1 MRHLTTLELEAGLD
15 QIRQAPKD
23 SGELLLI
30 VRRPQIDERE
40 VLEQAELDLAAGLV
54 GDNWKTRGS
63 RRTEDGSAHPDM
75 QLNVMNARVIEL
87 IAQAKANWALAGDQ
101 LYLDFDI
108 SAENLP
114 SGSRLK
120 IGSAVIE
127 VTPPPHTGCYKFV
140 SRFGLE
146 AMKFVNSKLG
156 QELRL
161 RGLNAKVVQPG
172 SIRVGDGV
180 CKV

>member
-1 MRHLTTLELEAGLD
+1 MRHLTTIELEAGLD
-15 QIRQAPKD
+15 KIRQAPKD
-23 SGELLLI
+23 NGELQLI
-30 VRRPQIDERE
+30 VRRPQIDQRE

-75 QLNVMNARVIEL
+75 QLNVMSARVIDL

-114 SGSRLK
+114 IGSRLR

-127 VTPPPHTGCYKFV
+127 VTPPPHTGCHKFV

-146 AMKFVNSKLG
+146 AMKFVNSEVG
-156 QELRL
+156 RVLRL
-161 RGLNAKVVQPG
+161 RGFNAKVVEPG
-172 SIRVGDGV
+172 SIRVGELV